1 MPTNRKYHKSYL
13 YYPDDKD
20 IFDFL
25 DASKAQLRKI
35 RSFIQRRG
43 LYLSKSAPV
52 EAYYKYISCLPLSWD
67 DLVELVDLVELNEK
81 KENNTFTDFSFKGDF
96 DLVSEAFNKVN
107 EYRSDKNKERYKVT
121 QQNGKVIIEVEY
133 LEIDTSKTPML
144 QGRPATLTIEVE
156 QVGESIRATHTSN
169 ETANRILQ
177 SFQGFLEESNL
188 DEEGKTIKVESS
200 TISLEDILDPEL
212 RVKFFTNLTHTLEGF
227 DYHSTTNVRVARIPK
242 DALVGN
248 SDGDDDD
255 DLTQEDDDDKIKNVI
270 IQGISIESTPQY
282 RDLIKSGFY
291 ISNISWESIE
301 KSSND
306 KVAFSAGF
314 AKPDSA
320 VGLDYKILHRQVMDG
335 GVYTAREKVLPMM
348 HPKYKDLIQQSSLD
362 SLAQIREEIEQ
373 GSTEPLESETQ

>member
-1 MPTNRKYHKSYL
+1 M
-13 YYPDDKD
+13 
-20 IFDFL
+20 
-25 DASKAQLRKI
+25 
-35 RSFIQRRG
+35 
-43 LYLSKSAPV
+43 
-52 EAYYKYISCLPLSWD
+52 
-67 DLVELVDLVELNEK
+67 NEH
-81 KENNTFTDFSFKGDF
+81 
-96 DLVSEAFNKVN
+96 
-107 EYRSDKNKERYKVT
+107 RSDKNKERYKVT
-121 QQNGKVIIEVEY
+121 QQNGKVIIEVDY

-156 QVGESIRATHTSN
+156 QVGDSIRATHTSN

-177 SFQGFLEESNL
+177 SFQGFLEESNV
-188 DEEGKTIKVESS
+188 DEEGKIIKVESS

-212 RVKFFTNLTHTLEGF
+212 RVKFFTNLIHALDGF

-242 DALVGN
+242 DALAGN
-248 SDGDDDD
+248 SDDNDDNDDD
-255 DLTQEDDDDKIKNVI
+255 DLAQEDDDEKIKNVI

-314 AKPDSA
+314 AKPDAA

-348 HPKYKDLIQQSSLD
+348 HPKYKDLIQQSSLA
-362 SLAQIREEIEQ
+362 SLAQIRKEIEMR
-373 GSTEPLESETQ
+373 SSEPLESD

>member
-43 LYLSKSAPV
+43 LYLSKSATV
-52 EAYYKYISCLPLSWD
+52 DTYYKYVSCLPLSWD
-67 DLVELVDLVELNEK
+67 DLVELVDLVELTEK

-188 DEEGKTIKVESS
+188 DEEGKTIKIESS
-200 TISLEDILDPEL
+200 TVSLEDILDPEL
-212 RVKFFTNLTHTLEGF
+212 RVKFFTNLTHTIDGF

-248 SDGDDDD
+248 SDEDEDDDLDQDDDD
-255 DLTQEDDDDKIKNVI
+255 EKIKNVI

-320 VGLDYKILHRQVMDG
+320 VGLEYKILHRQVMDG

-362 SLAQIREEIEQ
+362 SLAQIRKEIEQ
-373 GSTEPLESETQ
+373 RSTEPLESE